1 MKDIYSAVV
10 STVNNITSNFSNVKT
25 CLLSPRVRQLFVK
38 STNKV
43 MEYYE
48 ICNSIFVNYPPE
60 DSYNNKDIKVLYHLR
75 NCGRQTCLDNPSLII
90 PGDLT
95 SGINGKGIVVTG
107 LFNNTRDNN
116 SLYNSLQEWS
126 GGTCKKIANCSVE
139 LIVENIKNMTDDTD
153 DSENTAEI
161 SIAAGAGALAG
172 VAVGVIATALIGYF
186 FCRSKKNDC
195 VVVKK
200 CTDENSNPSN
210 FFMEKVKDSTNGDN
224 MIVHQHHDNIHD
236 TISIYDEL
244 MGSSAKDTTAV
255 TVETSDV

>member
-10 STVNNITSNFSNVKT
+10 STVNNITSNFPHVKT

-75 NCGRQTCLDNPSLII
+75 NCGRQTCLDHPSLIV

-116 SLYNSLQEWS
+116 SLYDRLQEWS

-139 LIVENIKNMTDDTD
+139 LIVENINNMMD
-153 DSENTAEI
+153 DSEKTGETC
-161 SIAAGAGALAG
+161 IAAGGVAAAAG
-172 VAVGVIATALIGYF
+172 VVVGVIATSLIVYF

-200 CTDENSNPSN
+200 CTDLNSNPSN

>member
-75 NCGRQTCLDNPSLII
+75 NCGKQTCLDHPSLII

-107 LFNNTRDNN
+107 LFNNIRDNN

-126 GGTCKKIANCSVE
+126 GGACKIIPNCNVDWIA
-139 LIVENIKNMTDDTD
+139 ENIQNMMD
-153 DSENTAEI
+153 DSENTAET
-161 SIAAGAGALAG
+161 SIAAGAGAAAG
-172 VAVGVIATALIGYF
+172 VVVGVIATSLIVYF

-200 CTDENSNPSN
+200 CTDLNSNPSN

-236 TISIYDEL
+236 PIYAEF

>member
-10 STVNNITSNFSNVKT
+10 STVNNITSNFSNVRT

-75 NCGRQTCLDNPSLII
+75 NCGRQTCLDHPSLII

-116 SLYNSLQEWS
+116 SLYDRLQEWS
-126 GGTCKKIANCSVE
+126 EGTCKIIPNCNVE
-139 LIVENIKNMTDDTD
+139 RIVENIQNMMD
-153 DSENTAEI
+153 DSENTAET
-161 SIAAGAGALAG
+161 SIAAGAGAAAG
-172 VAVGVIATALIGYF
+172 VAVGVIATALIVFF

-200 CTDENSNPSN
+200 YIDENTNPSN
-210 FFMEKVKDSTNGDN
+210 LMEKDSTNGDN
-224 MIVHQHHDNIHD
+224 MIIHQHHDNIHD
-236 TISIYDEL
+236 LIYDEVI
-244 MGSSAKDTTAV
+244 GSSAKDTTAA
-255 TVETSDV
+255 TVEMSYV

>member
-75 NCGRQTCLDNPSLII
+75 NCGRQTCLDHPSLII

-116 SLYNSLQEWS
+116 SLYDRLQEWS
-126 GGTCKKIANCSVE
+126 EGTCKIIPNCNVE
-139 LIVENIKNMTDDTD
+139 LIVENIQNMMD
-153 DSENTAEI
+153 DSENTAET

-172 VAVGVIATALIGYF
+172 VAVGVIATSLIVYF

-200 CTDENSNPSN
+200 CADVNSNPSN

-224 MIVHQHHDNIHD
+224 MIIHQHHDNIHD
-236 TISIYDEL
+236 PIYGEI

-255 TVETSDV
+255 TVEISDV

>member
-1 MKDIYSAVV
+1 MNNIYSAVV
-10 STVNNITSNFSNVKT
+10 SMVNNVTSNFNFPHVSD
-25 CLLSPRVRQLFVK
+25 CLLSPRVNQLFVK
-38 STNKV
+38 STNKAI
-43 MEYYE
+43 EYYE
-48 ICNSIFVNYPPE
+48 ICKSIFIHNPKRDDLYGHMNV
-60 DSYNNKDIKVLYHLR
+60 KVLH
-75 NCGRQTCLDNPSLII
+75 NVFDCEPQTCLGSSSMTV

-95 SGINGKGIVVTG
+95 SGINGKGVVITG
-107 LFNNTRDNN
+107 LFSNSNNNY
-116 SLYNSLQEWS
+116 LYNSLQEWS
-126 GGTCKKIANCSVE
+126 EGTCKIIPNCSVE
-139 LIVENIKNMTDDTD
+139 LIVENINNMMD
-153 DSENTAEI
+153 DSENTGETC
-161 SIAAGAGALAG
+161 IAAGAGAAAG
-172 VAVGVIATALIGYF
+172 VGIVVGVTVTALIVYF

-236 TISIYDEL
+236 SIYAEF